1 MNQTGCLQESE
12 RERGSLSSLYWE
24 HWKSFQQM
32 ANDITEYLLPRDVTG
47 GVFISCCAS
56 RALRAVGLSA
66 VVHVDVGCIKQR
78 TEPPRGL
85 KSASPEKEKRE
96 DAARRDSWV
105 GARAILA
112 PKLHGRA
119 EHRFRSK
126 YRRAAGALCAR
137 DCFIIIYICVESN
150 FKDPEYRAVTPPRR
164 ALDFAQQPPRRQMLE
179 WLAALC
185 FVILVVFIWTGSRY
199 FGTTESRSSD
209 VQLLQGPGIAQQPAT
224 EEKSGRRVSE
234 ERAGGGSGVSKKAR
248 AVALIC
254 KPSALA
260 NYLLKHCGTFSRY
273 SPRVGWTW
281 RASAVLQ
288 SAYEACWPYD
298 SPVQFVRDNLQLS
311 DDGLVSLDWAVPAYQ
326 RRRRTSSHSA
336 SPVLLIIP
344 NSFGKFTR
352 NVLKVREFSGLFTP
366 R

>member
-185 FVILVVFIWTGSRY
+185 FVIDHLKISSWECHACLKEWTLVPKR
-199 FGTTESRSSD
+199 
-209 VQLLQGPGIAQQPAT
+209 
-224 EEKSGRRVSE
+224 
-234 ERAGGGSGVSKKAR
+234 
-248 AVALIC
+248 IC
-254 KPSALA
+254 
-260 NYLLKHCGTFSRY
+260 
-273 SPRVGWTW
+273 
-281 RASAVLQ
+281 
-288 SAYEACWPYD
+288 
-298 SPVQFVRDNLQLS
+298 
-311 DDGLVSLDWAVPAYQ
+311 LD
-326 RRRRTSSHSA
+326 
-336 SPVLLIIP
+336 
-344 NSFGKFTR
+344 F
-352 NVLKVREFSGLFTP
+352 
-366 R
+366 